1 MRLIEE
7 KCNLMEMIQ
16 GLRPLLEAKLNENNI
31 QYIADIQ
38 LKNHWFMADSLR
50 LNQVLVNLLGN
61 ALKYSRP
68 DGHVW
73 LTVRETEEEKGFSNL
88 YFRSGMMELE
98 LHLRNSSLFS
108 GSLSR
113 RIILKMQENRAL
125 VLVLPSAEEL
135 CG

>member
-38 LKNHWFMADSLR
+38 LKTIGLW
-50 LNQVLVNLLGN
+50 QI
-61 ALKYSRP
+61 P
-68 DGHVW
+68 
-73 LTVRETEEEKGFSNL
+73 
-88 YFRSGMMELE
+88 
-98 LHLRNSSLFS
+98 
-108 GSLSR
+108 
-113 RIILKMQENRAL
+113 
-125 VLVLPSAEEL
+125 

>member
-1 MRLIEE
+1 MDRLRRADRLSEKKSSTPRNICLGLSTIFWICPRSRGKMRLIEE

-38 LKNHWFMADSLR
+38 LKNHWFLADSLR

-61 ALKYSRP
+61 ALKYSKP

-73 LTVRETEEEKGFSNL
+73 LTVHETEEEKGFSNL
-88 YFRSGMMELE
+88 YFQVRG
-98 LHLRNSSLFS
+98 
-108 GSLSR
+108 
-113 RIILKMQENRAL
+113 
-125 VLVLPSAEEL
+125 
-135 CG
+135 